1 MSASNRASLIG
12 KLQTALKKFYQP
24 LPTQPTRPLLEH
36 VLYASL
42 LEDAPAD
49 LADEGMAKCEQ
60 EFFDWNEVR
69 VTTITELSQVL
80 ENLPDPQKAAR
91 RLKSN
96 LQAIF
101 EEFYTFDL
109 DHLKK
114 ENLGKAVSKFE
125 KMPGMTPFVLNYTVQ
140 NGLGGHAI
148 PVDYSAMVIMLSTQ
162 IASQSEAMAGKVPG
176 LERAIPKNKAI
187 DFSGLLHQAAVALN
201 TSTKDK
207 TARQLLDAVSKGSSK
222 RLDQWLA
229 SKKAAK
235 KRVIQRKVDERAAA
249 EEAEKQRIAEEK
261 AAEERKAAKAA
272 AKKAAA
278 EKAAADKVAAEK
290 AAKVAKAAKAESDA
304 KAAKKAKAT
313 KKAKAVKK
321 TATLAKKATKKKTTK
336 VAKKTAKKVSKKT
349 SDKKAATKKSATKKS
364 ATKKSATKKS
374 ATKKASVK
382 KTAKK
387 KAPVKKKAVKK
398 TAKKKTA
405 TKKASGA
412 KAKASKKPVSKKAS
426 NRKLTKRKPR

>member
-1 MSASNRASLIG
+1 MSASKRASLIG

-114 ENLGKAVSKFE
+114 ENLGKAVAKFE

-148 PVDYSAMVIMLSTQ
+148 PVDYSAMVIMLSTE

-201 TSTKDK
+201 ASTKDK
-207 TARQLLDAVSKGSSK
+207 TARRLLDAVSKGSSE

-235 KRVIQRKVDERAAA
+235 KRVVKRKADERAAA
-249 EEAEKQRIAEEK
+249 EEAERLRLEEEK
-261 AAEERKAAKAA
+261 AAQEKKA

-278 EKAAADKVAAEK
+278 EKAAAEKLAAAEK
-290 AAKVAKAAKAESDA
+290 AAKEKAAAAEQAAQAKAAEKVAR
-304 KAAKKAKAT
+304 
-313 KKAKAVKK
+313 
-321 TATLAKKATKKKTTK
+321 ATKKKTTRSKATKASTTSTAKKKGSKKVSTKATGSPK
-336 VAKKTAKKVSKKT
+336 VAKKAAKKSSKKTSAAKTPVKKKTAKKSPVK
-349 SDKKAATKKSATKKS
+349 
-364 ATKKSATKKS
+364 
-374 ATKKASVK
+374 K

-387 KAPVKKKAVKK
+387 SPVKKK
-398 TAKKKTA
+398 TAKKAPAK
-405 TKKASGA
+405 KKASA
-412 KAKASKKPVSKKAS
+412 KKSPATKAKPKSAKKTPAKKSAS
-426 NRKLTKRKPR
+426 RKLTKRKPR